1 MGSVDVTVAPGGE
14 ARINEEREPGTAT
27 GDGFAQRAFATLR
40 SLGPQFATQGAR
52 ADEAGVIPEDN
63 LRALHAAGLFNVT
76 HSASLAGPDGSLL
89 GEAPD
94 LFLQMLRTIC
104 RYDNA
109 TGHCFQL
116 HNHAL
121 WQLEQ
126 IGTPYQIDRYV
137 RPALEKFSVFSAVGS
152 EPNRVNM
159 YEMKTRATRVD
170 GGWLVNGVKN
180 FVTNGTV
187 ADVILVSVAVEGP
200 ATFPDNLQMLIVER
214 DQPGVSWDDDWY
226 RPHGMRSAR
235 SPIMRLDNVFVPFEH
250 ALGEPGTFA
259 RQRWQGRFHLG
270 FAANYLGTA
279 EGLFDWFV
287 QYMRER
293 NKSQDGLAQL
303 RIGEVKMRLDAAA
316 ALFDAAV
323 LRWKHRPVVEAELRA
338 MSAKSNA
345 AHVAFDS
352 LQTVFL
358 SAGATAQFD
367 HHPLGRIARNIETF
381 VVHAGHDRTAQII
394 GQAQLGA
401 AFDSTLQR

>member
-1 MGSVDVTVAPGGE
+1 MGALDVVVP
-14 ARINEEREPGTAT
+14 
-27 GDGFAQRAFATLR
+27 
-40 SLGPQFATQGAR
+40 QGAESAGQSGSKDAGAQHAGSDALAKLHALG
-52 ADEAGVIPEDN
+52 ADFARRGAIADREGVIPEDN
-63 LRALHAAGLFNVT
+63 LRELHAAGLFNVT
-76 HSASLAGPDGSLL
+76 HSARLGGPDGSLS
-89 GEAPD
+89 GAAPG

-121 WQLEQ
+121 WQLEE
-126 IGTPYQIDRYV
+126 IGTPDQIERYV

-159 YEMKTRATRVD
+159 YEMKTQARRVE
-170 GGWLVNGVKN
+170 GGWIVNGVKN
-180 FVTNGTV
+180 FVTNGTI

-200 ATFPDNLQMLIVER
+200 ATFPDNLQMLIVEH
-214 DQPGVSWDDDWY
+214 DQPGVSWDDAWY

-235 SPIMRLDNVFVPFEH
+235 SPVMHLKDVFVPFEN
-250 ALGEPGTFA
+250 ALGEPGAFA

-270 FAANYLGTA
+270 FAANYLGTT

-287 QYMRER
+287 RYMRER
-293 NKSQDGLAQL
+293 NKVQDGLAQL
-303 RIGEVKMRLDAAA
+303 RIGEVKMRIDAAS
-316 ALFDAAV
+316 ALFDEAV
-323 LRWKHRPVVEAELRA
+323 ARWKHSAVVEAELRA

-345 AHVAFDS
+345 ARVAFDA

-358 SAGATAQFD
+358 TAGATAQFD

-381 VVHAGHDRTAQII
+381 VVHAGHDKTAQII
-394 GQAQLGA
+394 GQAELGA
-401 AFDSTLQR
+401 SFDSTLQR